1 MVVVLRALLVFAVA
15 CVLQGSAVAQPGG
28 NAQSNTG
35 SPGERRTLARVLG
48 KAAYKGALPL
58 ENPANDAADM
68 CAALRALNF
77 QVICKVDV
85 ANKREFKNAIYEFT
99 GKINS
104 QTVALFFYAGHGL
117 QMDGINYLLPTGA
130 TLRTKSDIE
139 DESVQINYLMLEMEG
154 RRAAL
159 NIFLLDA
166 CRNDPFTSPI
176 RGYVPQTGLASQ
188 LYMPNNSI
196 LAMSTGP
203 GQFALDGTGRN
214 RRFTKTLLKHMPT
227 PGQTIE
233 DMLKNASRGISEEAR
248 RLGYKQQPQITTSY
262 SERYCLTGCTD
273 QAASDALLTSKSSEV
288 DSLQRMIAQ
297 SKAKQT
303 ELDEQRNALL
313 KTQQELDKLQQ
324 SVDGKQNSAGA
335 RKQAEADAINADI
348 ELAKAKGEEL
358 DAIKASLLKK
368 QEELNKLRKA
378 LVTQQASVEPPIKEV
393 LTRKVEPPPPPKQ
406 PITIVP
412 SF

>member
-1 MVVVLRALLVFAVA
+1 MVAVLRALLAFAVA
-15 CVLQGSAVAQPGG
+15 CALQGNAIAEPANNAPADLRKLALVIG
-28 NAQSNTG
+28 NS
-35 SPGERRTLARVLG
+35 
-48 KAAYKGALPL
+48 AYKGALPL
-58 ENPANDAADM
+58 ANPANDAADM
-68 CAALRALNF
+68 CAALRALDF
-77 QVICKVDV
+77 QVICKTDV

-99 GKINS
+99 GRINS

-139 DESVQINYLMLEMEG
+139 DETVQINYLMLEMEG

-214 RRFTKTLLKHMPT
+214 STFTRNLLKHLPT
-227 PGQTIE
+227 PRQSVE

-248 RLGYKQQPQITTSY
+248 RLGYQQQPQITTSY

-273 QAASDALLTSKSSEV
+273 QPASDALLTSKTQEV

-297 SKAKQT
+297 SKAKQA
-303 ELDEQRNALL
+303 ELDEQRHSLL
-313 KTQQELDKLQQ
+313 KTQEELDKLRQ
-324 SVDGKQNSAGA
+324 SVDSKQNSAGA
-335 RKQAEADAINADI
+335 QKKAEADALNADI
-348 ELAKAKGEEL
+348 ELARAKGQEL

-368 QEELNKLRKA
+368 QEELNQLRKA
-378 LVTQQASVEPPIKEV
+378 LATQQANVEPPNKEV
-393 LTRKVEPPPPPKQ
+393 LTRKVAPPPPPRQ

>member
-15 CVLQGSAVAQPGG
+15 CTLQGSAAAQPANNGQGELRKLALVIG
-28 NAQSNTG
+28 NAS
-35 SPGERRTLARVLG
+35 
-48 KAAYKGALPL
+48 YKGALPL

-68 CAALRALNF
+68 CATLRALHF

-85 ANKREFKNAIYEFT
+85 ANKREFKDAIYEFT
-99 GKINS
+99 GKINA

-214 RRFTKTLLKHMPT
+214 STFTRNLLKHMPT
-227 PGQTIE
+227 PRQTIE

-273 QAASDALLTSKSSEV
+273 QAASEALLSSKSNEV
-288 DSLQRMIAQ
+288 DSLQRMITQ
-297 SKAKQT
+297 SKAKQV

-324 SVDGKQNSAGA
+324 SVDSKQNSAGA

-358 DAIKASLLKK
+358 DAIKAALLKK

-378 LVTQQASVEPPIKEV
+378 LATQQASVEPPVKEV
-393 LTRKVEPPPPPKQ
+393 QTRKIEPPPPPKQ